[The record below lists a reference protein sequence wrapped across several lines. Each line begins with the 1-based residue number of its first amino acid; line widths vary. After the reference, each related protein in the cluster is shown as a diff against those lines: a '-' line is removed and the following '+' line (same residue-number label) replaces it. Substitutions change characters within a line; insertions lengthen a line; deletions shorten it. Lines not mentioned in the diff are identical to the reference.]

1 MRYVTVVAGAVV
13 ALMLASGAY
22 AGPHKGPFYRQQG
35 FWARIALI
43 GAATAADYVTTRQ
56 AINRGAHE
64 ENPLLGSHP
73 SNANLVEL
81 GTAVTF
87 GSAFAATKA
96 GEGGT
101 RTARIVSWLVPAA
114 IAGVHVELAVHNAG
128 VCPGNGGGCR

>member
-1 MRYVTVVAGAVV
+1 MKRASVLAIAVFVLAGGVY
-13 ALMLASGAY
+13 GR
-22 AGPHKGPFYRQQG
+22 PFYRQKG
-35 FWARIALI
+35 FWARFALV

-64 ENPLLGSHP
+64 GNPLLGSRP
-73 SNANLVEL
+73 GNAEMAGV
-81 GTAVTF
+81 GTATALA
-87 GSAFAATKA
+87 SAFAATKA